1 MDVRTDDFI
10 AEVTIRSE
18 NSQEMKSIEIF
29 AHTFS
34 VQDGTG
40 DVDFADDQTRAD
52 LLAQVER
59 DILRVAG
66 SELDRLRDIPVAA
79 E

>member
-29 AHTFS
+29 AHAFT

-59 DILRVAG
+59 DILRVAC
-66 SELDRLRDIPVAA
+66 SELELLREVAA